1 MKRVYREI
9 TPVTSKDVFRVFNYP
24 EAEFKYPLH
33 HHPEYE
39 INLVLNSK
47 GTRIVGDS
55 VGEYEDDELVLLGP
69 YIQHCWDGAT
79 HVMNSG
85 EVPSVIVL
93 QFHKDLFSSN
103 WLMKE
108 AFIPIRILLSE
119 SSRGLEFFGETR
131 EKGIKILKG
140 LANLSGFP
148 ATLAFFEFLY
158 ILATSTEKRQIASA
172 GYVVPTPYFRNKRI
186 EDVYNYINQYFK
198 KDLQLA
204 EVAAVANM
212 SPSAFSHYFK
222 KCSNKSFI
230 QFLVEKRV
238 SYACKMLLETEC
250 TVREIC
256 FESGFNNLSNFNRLF
271 KKYKKVTPKA
281 YRLSLERDLL
291 HAKHIGRFFAVDSG
305 KEN

>member
-9 TPVTSKDVFRVFNYP
+9 TPVTSKDVFRIFSYP

-47 GTRIVGDS
+47 GTRIVGDA
-55 VGEYEDDELVLLGP
+55 VEEYEEEELVLLGP
-69 YIQHCWDGAT
+69 YIQHCWNGAA
-79 HVMNSG
+79 HVMETG
-85 EVPSVIVL
+85 VIPSVVVV
-93 QFHKDLFSSN
+93 QFHKDLFSNN

-108 AFIPIRILLSE
+108 AFIPIRILLGE

-131 EKGIKILKG
+131 KKGIKILKG
-140 LANLSGFP
+140 LLTLSGFP

-186 EDVYNYINQYFK
+186 EDVYNYINQHFK

-230 QFLVEKRV
+230 HFLVEKRV

-291 HAKHIGRFFAVDSG
+291 QSKHQGRFFAVDSG
-305 KEN
+305 KKN

>member
-9 TPVTSKDVFRVFNYP
+9 TPVTSKDVFRVFSYP

-55 VGEYEDDELVLLGP
+55 VGEYKDDELVLLGP
-69 YIQHCWDGAT
+69 YIQHCWDGAA
-79 HVMNSG
+79 HVADSG
-85 EVPSVIVL
+85 VVPSVIVV
-93 QFHKDLFSSN
+93 QFHKDLFSNN

-108 AFIPIRILLSE
+108 AFIPIRILLGE

-131 EKGIKILKG
+131 KKGIEILKG
-140 LANLSGFP
+140 LSNLSGFP

-291 HAKHIGRFFAVDSG
+291 HAKHVGRFFAVDSE

>member
-9 TPVTSKDVFRVFNYP
+9 TPVTSKDVFRVFSYP

-69 YIQHCWDGAT
+69 YIQHCWDGAA
-79 HVMNSG
+79 HVADSG
-85 EVPSVIVL
+85 VVPSVIVV
-93 QFHKDLFSSN
+93 QFHKDLFSNN

-108 AFIPIRILLSE
+108 AFIPIRILLGE

-131 EKGIKILKG
+131 KKGIEILKG
-140 LANLSGFP
+140 LSNLSGFP

-204 EVAAVANM
+204 EVASVANM

-222 KCSNKSFI
+222 KCFNKSFI

-291 HAKHIGRFFAVDSG
+291 HAKHVGRFFAVDSE

>member
-9 TPVTSKDVFRVFNYP
+9 TPVTSKDVFRIFSYP

-55 VGEYEDDELVLLGP
+55 VGQYEDDELVLLGP

-79 HVMNSG
+79 HAMDSG
-85 EVPSVIVL
+85 MTPSVIVV
-93 QFHKDLFSSN
+93 QFHKDLFSNN

-108 AFIPIRILLSE
+108 AFIPIRILLGE

-131 EKGIKILKG
+131 KKGIKILKG

-158 ILATSTEKRQIASA
+158 ILATSTEKRQVASA

-291 HAKHIGRFFAVDSG
+291 HAKHVGRFFAVDSEKG
-305 KEN
+305 N

>member
-9 TPVTSKDVFRVFNYP
+9 TPVTSKDVFRIFYYP
-24 EAEFKYPLH
+24 EAEFRYPLH

-39 INLVLNSK
+39 INLVLGSK
-47 GTRIVGDS
+47 GTRIVGDA
-55 VGEYEDDELVLLGP
+55 VERYEEEELVLLGP
-69 YIQHCWDGAT
+69 YIQHCWDGAAYVEET
-79 HVMNSG
+79 GISP
-85 EVPSVIVL
+85 EVIVV
-93 QFHKDLFSSN
+93 QFHKDLFTN
-103 WLMKE
+103 HWLMKD
-108 AFIPIRILLSE
+108 AFVPIRILLSE
-119 SSRGLEFFGETR
+119 SSRGIEFFGETR
-131 EKGIKILKG
+131 KKGIKMLKE
-140 LANLSGFP
+140 LRDLSGFP

-158 ILATSTEKRQIASA
+158 VLATTTEKRQVASA

-186 EDVYNYINQYFK
+186 EDVYNYINQHFK

-230 QFLVEKRV
+230 HFLVEKRV
-238 SYACKMLLETEC
+238 SFACKLLLETEC

-271 KKYKKVTPKA
+271 KKYKGVTPKA
-281 YRLSLERDLL
+281 YRLSLERELL
-291 HAKHIGRFFAVDSG
+291 QIKHQGRFFAV
-305 KEN
+305 ENKNGN

>member
-9 TPVTSKDVFRVFNYP
+9 TPVTSKDVFRIFSYP

-47 GTRIVGDS
+47 GTRIVGDA
-55 VGEYEDDELVLLGP
+55 VEEYKEEELVLLGP
-69 YIQHCWDGAT
+69 YIQHCWDGAA
-79 HVMNSG
+79 HVMETG
-85 EVPSVIVL
+85 VVPSVVVV
-93 QFHKDLFSSN
+93 QFHKDLFSNN

-108 AFIPIRILLSE
+108 AFIPIRILLGE

-140 LANLSGFP
+140 LSKLSGFP

-291 HAKHIGRFFAVDSG
+291 QSKHKGRFFAVDSE
-305 KEN
+305 KRN

>member
-9 TPVTSKDVFRVFNYP
+9 TPVTSKDVFRIFSYP

-47 GTRIVGDS
+47 GTRIIGDA
-55 VGEYEDDELVLLGP
+55 VEEYEEEELVLLGP
-69 YIQHCWDGAT
+69 YIQHCWDGAA
-79 HVMNSG
+79 HVMETG
-85 EVPSVIVL
+85 VIPSVVVV
-93 QFHKDLFSSN
+93 QFHKDLFSNN

-108 AFIPIRILLSE
+108 AFIPIRILLGE

-140 LANLSGFP
+140 LSNLSGFP

-291 HAKHIGRFFAVDSG
+291 QSKHQGRFFAVDSE
-305 KEN
+305 KRN

>member
-9 TPVTSKDVFRVFNYP
+9 TPVTSKDVFRVFSYP

-69 YIQHCWDGAT
+69 YIQHCWDGAA
-79 HVMNSG
+79 HVADSG
-85 EVPSVIVL
+85 VVPSVIVV
-93 QFHKDLFSSN
+93 QFHKDLFSNN

-108 AFIPIRILLSE
+108 AFIPIRILLGE

-131 EKGIKILKG
+131 KKGIEILKG
-140 LANLSGFP
+140 LSNLSGFP

-291 HAKHIGRFFAVDSG
+291 HAKHVGRFFAVDSE

>member
-9 TPVTSKDVFRVFNYP
+9 TPVTSKDVFRIFYYP

-39 INLVLNSK
+39 INLVLGSK
-47 GTRIVGDS
+47 GTRIVGDA
-55 VGEYEDDELVLLGP
+55 VDQYDEEELVLLGP
-69 YIQHCWDGAT
+69 YIQHCWDGAA
-79 HVMNSG
+79 HVEETG
-85 EVPSVIVL
+85 VPPSVIVV
-93 QFHKDLFSSN
+93 QFHKDLFSQ
-103 WLMKE
+103 WLMKD
-108 AFIPIRILLSE
+108 AFIPIRLLLSD
-119 SSRGLEFFGETR
+119 SSRGIEFLGETR
-131 EKGIKILKG
+131 KRGIKMLKE
-140 LANLSGFP
+140 LIDLSGFP

-158 ILATSTEKRQIASA
+158 VLATSTEKRQIASA

-186 EDVYNYINQYFK
+186 EDVYNYINQHFK

-212 SPSAFSHYFK
+212 SSSAFSHYFK

-230 QFLVEKRV
+230 HFLVEKRV
-238 SYACKMLLETEC
+238 SYACKLLLETEC

-271 KKYKKVTPKA
+271 KKYKGVTPKA
-281 YRLSLERDLL
+281 YRSSLERNLSQI
-291 HAKHIGRFFAVDSG
+291 KHRGRFFAVEA
-305 KEN
+305 KEQN